1 MALTVTTDLTVIT
14 TAETFTGWTGFSSS
28 GPNGAALEPDFFVQG
43 SNCISQSAATA
54 SAVKGMTF
62 DIGAG
67 GVLNFS
73 TTHAGKLIYIWM
85 RTAVPAVCDTR
96 ANGGIRIILGSGA
109 TAPTNSAGVWSAWYV
124 GGSDTLAGTDGWV
137 CYVIDPRTT
146 PSTTFG
152 GGVDLTAVRWFGGA
166 QKNGAGT
173 AKGQAFGI
181 DQISY
186 GFGTLRVS
194 GTNTLEGRGFG
205 EIADADYGTT
215 ANRYGIIPVVTDGVI
230 FCQGRI
236 QLGDSSGTAALTFTS
251 QDETVVWSYP
261 VYYDGTRVV
270 PCVPNAR
277 PDGTPYFG
285 VKVVGNAT
293 GATSVTIGSKVGS
306 GDTAVGRSGTS
317 FTGSRTRTSC
327 TFDDGAVE
335 TVLVYGSTFAEMRG
349 GLDFSGNASS
359 DEFIGNNVVRCG
371 STLTGPVV
379 MRANNFIDCYGG
391 AYTGGLEDF
400 RNDGAAAQQLATAD
414 PSFIWDDTLNG
425 SNWSVPVGVP
435 YVELLDPGGSDRR
448 EVTKITADIVGNN
461 DHYAEAIV
469 RWPAAGANQGALG
482 VCIRM
487 ATGAT
492 ENYYYLKCDLRNSQ
506 VTLIRCDA
514 GTDTTIDGPDAFTFA
529 EDTDYLVHLIAD
541 GNDIEGFV
549 SGGGATVEM
558 FAASQSSY
566 NTNRR
571 VGIRGDAEADQTG
584 TAPRLSRFGC
594 GPETDAL
601 GALYYAAA
609 GTADVKKCRLIN
621 SARGICIPNTGTY
634 SFDGFLV
641 SGNAVGTRNQSGGA
655 VTVNASSG
663 DSPSVV
669 ENKGSATT
677 TINNTVSYTLT
688 NLVSGSEV
696 RIFKVSDGSELAGT
710 ESSGTSFNYD
720 YTYVSDVDV
729 YVIIQK
735 TNYEWLR
742 INDTLVSTSKSQKV
756 LQRTDLNYVNP

>member
-1 MALTVTTDLTVIT
+1 MALSVTTDLTVIS

-28 GPNGAALEPDFFVQG
+28 GPNGAALEPDFFIQG

-67 GVLNFS
+67 NVLNFS

-96 ANGGIRIILGSGA
+96 PNGGIRIILGSGT

-124 GGSDTLAGTDGWV
+124 DGSDTLAGTDGWK

-166 QKNGAGT
+166 QKNGTGT

-186 GFGTLRVS
+186 GFGTIRVS
-194 GTNTLEGRGFG
+194 GTNTLAGRGFG
-205 EIADADYGTT
+205 EIADADFGTV
-215 ANRYGIIPVVTDGVI
+215 ANKYGIIPVVKEGVI
-230 FCQGRI
+230 YVQGRI
-236 QLGDSSGTAALTFTS
+236 QLGDSAGTAALTFTS
-251 QDETVVWSYP
+251 QDETVVWTYP
-261 VYYDGTRVV
+261 TYYDGTRQA
-270 PCVPNAR
+270 PCVPDAR
-277 PDGTPYFG
+277 PDGSSYFG
-285 VKVVGNAT
+285 IAVVGNAT
-293 GATSVTIGSKVGS
+293 GATSVTLGAKVGS

-317 FTGSRTRTSC
+317 FTGSRTRTSF

-335 TVLVYGSTFAEMRG
+335 TVLIYGSSFTEIRG
-349 GLDFSGNASS
+349 GLDFSSNASS
-359 DEFIGNNVVRCG
+359 DEFIGNNVLRSG
-371 STLTGPVV
+371 STRTGPVV
-379 MRANNFIDCYGG
+379 MRANNFIDCYGA
-391 AYTGGLEDF
+391 AYTGAFEDF
-400 RNDGAAAQQLATAD
+400 RNDGATAALSTAD
-414 PSFIWDDTLNG
+414 PSYIWDDTLNG
-425 SNWSVPVGVP
+425 SNWSVPAGVP
-435 YVELLDPGGSDRR
+435 YVELLDPGASDRR
-448 EVTKITADIVGNN
+448 EVTKITADVVGNN
-461 DHYAEAIV
+461 DHYAEAII
-469 RWPAAGANQGALG
+469 RFPSAGANQGSLG

-487 ATGAT
+487 ATSTT
-492 ENYYYLKCDLRNSQ
+492 ENYYYLKCDIRNSQ
-506 VTLIRCDA
+506 VTLIRCDG
-514 GTDTTIDGPDAFTFA
+514 GTDTAIDGPDAFTFS
-529 EDTDYLVHLIAD
+529 EDTDYLVHLIANGD
-541 GNDIEGFV
+541 DIEGFV

-558 FAASQSSY
+558 FAASQASY

-584 TAPRLSRFGC
+584 DAPRLSRFGC
-594 GPETDAL
+594 GPETDDM
-601 GALYYAAA
+601 GALFYATAA
-609 GTADVKKCRLIN
+609 NANVKNCRLIN
-621 SARGICIPNTGTY
+621 SARAICIENTGTY
-634 SFDGFLV
+634 TFTGFLV

-688 NLVSGSEV
+688 NLVSGSEI
-696 RIFKVSDGSELAGT
+696 RIFKESDGSELAGV
-710 ESSGTSFNYD
+710 ESSSTSFNYD
-720 YTYVSDVDV
+720 YTYVADTNI

-742 INDTLVSTSKSQKV
+742 INDTLTSSSKSQKV
-756 LQRTDLNYVNP
+756 LQRVDLNYVNA